1 MEVSNY
7 ITEDGK
13 EPFAEWIKKLRDG
26 QTRTRILKNIAKMR
40 LGNFGDSESVG
51 EGVSEL
57 KLDFGAGYRVYYAK
71 HGKKVVFLLCGGDK
85 DTQQKDIEKA
95 RDYWAEYK
103 ARMDKGK

>member
-7 ITEDGK
+7 ITEDRI
-13 EPFAEWIKKLRDG
+13 EPFAEWIKKLRDS
-26 QTRTRILKNIAKMR
+26 QTRMRVLKSITKMR

-71 HGKKVVFLLCGGDK
+71 QGEKIVFLLCGGDK
-85 DTQQKDIEKA
+85 KSQQKNIEQA
-95 RDYWAEYK
+95 REYWAEYK
-103 ARMDKGK
+103 ARMKRGK